1 MAERIDGKK
10 ISAEIKEELK
20 AEVAALKEQGK
31 EAALAVIQVGA
42 DPASSVYVR
51 NKKKACEYIG
61 IKSLS
66 YELSETSTEQELLD
80 LIEIGR
86 AHV

>member
-1 MAERIDGKK
+1 MAQIIDGKK

-20 AEVAALKEQGK
+20 EQAAQLK
-31 EAALAVIQVGA
+31 AAGVEGTLAVIQVGD

-61 IKSLS
+61 IHSKAF
-66 YELSETSTEQELLD
+66 ELPESVTQSELLKLIAD
-80 LIEIGR
+80 LN
-86 AHV
+86 ADD